1 MLSFNHPRPRS
12 NGVGSEQPLAMLA
25 QHGAGVD
32 DALRLP
38 AHDGPVD
45 AAANADPAT
54 APVSPIPPV
63 PLSGLHFFVRY
74 TLGEYLSFMWDH
86 AGFLIRRRRIRWPA
100 SLYLRLKSTLSAALH
115 FVMLGRG
122 RRTYEFTID
131 QHGIVRTSGGVTL
144 IGWEDVIG
152 VRTYTRG
159 FMMVLKR
166 GTLPIPYRALSDAQR
181 GAMKELAAA
190 RRDSLL

>member
-1 MLSFNHPRPRS
+1 MLSFNQPRPVS
-12 NGVGSEQPLAMLA
+12 STEPVSMQL
-25 QHGAGVD
+25 HGAED
-32 DALRLP
+32 KMLLNEEP
-38 AHDGPVD
+38 ADRPAPS
-45 AAANADPAT
+45 AA
-54 APVSPIPPV
+54 PPV
-63 PLSGLHFFVRY
+63 PMSELHFFVRY
-74 TLGEYLSFMWDH
+74 TLSEYVRFMWDH
-86 AGFLIRRRRIRWPA
+86 GGFLIRRRRIRFPA

-144 IGWEDVIG
+144 IGWEDVLS
-152 VRTYTRG
+152 VRTYSRG

-166 GTLPIPYRALSDAQR
+166 GTLPIPYRALSEGQMA
-181 GAMKELAAA
+181 AMKELAAA